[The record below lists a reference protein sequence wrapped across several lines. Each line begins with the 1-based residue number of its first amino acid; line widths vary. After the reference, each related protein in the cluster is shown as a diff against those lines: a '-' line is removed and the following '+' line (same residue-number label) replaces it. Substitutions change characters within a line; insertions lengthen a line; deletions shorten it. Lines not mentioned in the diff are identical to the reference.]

1 LATLG
6 KFQNT
11 DFETVSQW
19 WSLQGDAN
27 DTATFTTNAVN
38 ARSGS
43 TYMRLVASGT
53 GAAYATAMATSDQA
67 GTQQLYLP
75 VVPGQIIQYGG
86 WSYRESGTGA
96 GYIAIVAYDAN
107 KATPVYANVPTSATV
122 GSWQFQQGT
131 YKVPAGKYFISFYVQ
146 VAYATASA
154 QRFDDVFCI
163 PALDVQVT
171 TNGQITDQTAY
182 LQYQSTTL
190 KFNTFDC
197 QLIDPTVIPNLGDA
211 VTVIDPNLALSW
223 SGTIAKIQHTSVSEK
238 GGHTFVTM
246 SATNTNV
253 AVASV
258 APFDLS
264 DNSQPMRNWSQDPG
278 FEDATLT
285 ALEAYYNLGTPA
297 EFSQDTG
304 SPHSGTKD
312 LMCTTTRTAVGTNA
326 VIPNMPGG
334 VSGGQAGTTFFPV
347 APGMAYTFTV
357 WMKTSAGAKGNSV
370 EILWYQDQGV
380 TLSAITPSTAF
391 TIPNG
396 ANAWTQLGGVLAA
409 APQDARYAQIQ
420 LLCGY
425 WDGVTGTN
433 ATIQLDDLFFG
444 GFAKF
449 REASHSYSKDQSGT
463 NKTSSS
469 YLTQQTGLWPLQTV
483 DITNAD
489 LGLINQGFTVTDVQI
504 TWDIDHITP
513 WQRVTVG
520 DPVVTMSVWLNSTN
534 AGILPITTTK
544 ITDGAVTTPKVAAN
558 AITAAQIAAGAITA
572 DKLTSTLVLASL
584 IKAGSGTAHVEMDQ
598 NGLRAYDGS
607 GNLVVNI
614 PTDGVSPVTINAN
627 VLAQS
632 LIVSGNSVF
641 QGTKNE
647 IALGSTLQLDS
658 SLQNPAQAPSIA
670 QTWNS
675 VSLPVNAT
683 YDKTSTTY
691 SRLGLH
697 YDSAGGAGGATAVF
711 LQVTQNGGSPH
722 DYLLELL
729 YSDRTVNRA
738 HDLTAD
744 GFQTP
749 LGVCRLGSYVYVLGI
764 DGGTGSPSSWGGTG
778 SATYSWDYSGPNT
791 DNQVS
796 TASYYTAPGA
806 GTITSITIRCS
817 SYSGSSTFYFCLW
830 DTSGNLLANS
840 SGTAL
845 GTTLTDQTLG
855 VSYHCSAGQGF
866 YIGFWRTKANY
877 GQWGVNSSGSFYTQV
892 VSGIS
897 SLSGRTACASPYTCG
912 DMRAFV
918 TYTPDTRVWKV
929 RRYVQSTLALDTT
942 YASISQLAA
951 PNTPIMCS
959 DGTNVIIVDRASGS
973 NMKYQ
978 KYDGS
983 MATVGSLVD
992 TGVNPG
998 NQVMSC
1004 AAGSFDLGAWR
1015 LLVQVY
1021 TAEVYSFDG
1030 TTPTPVNETANEG
1043 FYVAGNSAGGLTYDG
1058 TRFFSLPANGGAAVN
1073 LTSHS
1078 TWVWTTAS
1086 SVYWVAYTWYDS
1098 QVSHIHE
1105 TMVSPYA
1112 SITLSRRAQL
1122 VITAPSIPGTGGLD
1136 DPNNIRY
1143 YALPNATQ
1151 PATGAAKQQ
1160 ASQSATTLTM
1170 TTYASGGAADPSS
1183 NNFPVGSAGIIQSET
1198 GSLVLKGDGTGT
1210 VPVRIGY
1217 NRLAV
1222 TAASVTFS
1230 GIPQSWT
1237 HLKEFVSGRN
1247 TSANNYSA
1255 GLTIVNGDATGG
1267 HYETERTSMVNGST
1281 GTGVHDNTTGGF
1293 CQGPFYAG
1301 SAQPAGSFSPVEYT
1315 FYDYAYSNVKTCI
1328 WQWGLADGTSFPQTN
1343 QYSGVNYGVW
1353 NSTAAITS
1361 ITNYADATG
1370 TVLFAIGSLF
1380 TLEAHP

>member
-1 LATLG
+1 LAQLG

-11 DFETVSQW
+11 DFETLSQW

-27 DTATFTTNAVN
+27 DTAAFTTNAAN

-96 GYIAIVAYDAN
+96 GWIALVAYDAN

-122 GSWQFQQGT
+122 GSWQFQQGV

-146 VAYATASA
+146 VDKGTAST
-154 QRFDDVFCI
+154 QRFDDVFCM

-197 QLIDPTVIPNLGDA
+197 QLIDPTVIPNLGD
-211 VTVIDPNLALSW
+211 VITVIDPNLALNW
-223 SGTIAKIQHTSVSEK
+223 SGTVAKIQQTSVSEK

-264 DNSQPMRNWSQDPG
+264 DGSQPLRNWSQDPG

-285 ALEAYYNLGTPA
+285 ALENYWTLGTPA
-297 EFSQDTG
+297 EFSLDTVNFHG
-304 SPHSGTKD
+304 GAKS
-312 LMCTTTRTAVGTNA
+312 LLCTTTRTASGWNA
-326 VIPNMPGG
+326 ASPYLPGWTTI
-334 VSGGQAGTTFFPV
+334 GGNPAFVV
-347 APGMAYTFTV
+347 APGMSYTTSV
-357 WMKTSAGAKGNSV
+357 WAKAAAGSKQNHYK
-370 EILWYQDQGV
+370 ILWYKDTVNLSDIRTTDFIQGG
-380 TLSAITPSTAF
+380 TDGPY
-391 TIPNG
+391 
-396 ANAWTQLGGVLAA
+396 AWTQWSGTVV
-409 APQDARYAQIQ
+409 APQDARYAVVQ
-420 LLCGY
+420 LMYGY

-433 ATIQLDDLFFG
+433 GQSWFDDFSFG
-444 GFAKF
+444 AFAKY
-449 REASHSYSKDQSGT
+449 REAAHSYSKDQSGT

-469 YLTQQTGLWPLQTV
+469 YLTQATGLWPIQTV

-489 LGLINQGFTVTDVQI
+489 LGLVNQGFTVQDVQI

-513 WQRVTVG
+513 WQRIYVG
-520 DPVVTMSVWLNSTN
+520 DPIVSMSVWLNSTN

-584 IKAGSGTAHVEMDQ
+584 IKAGTGTAHVEMDG

-683 YDKTSTTY
+683 YDKSSTTY
-691 SRLGLH
+691 SRVGLD
-697 YDSAGGAGGATAVF
+697 YDAAGGSGGATKVF

-729 YSDRTVNRA
+729 ASDRTVNRT

-749 LGVCRLGSYVYVLGI
+749 LGICRLGSYVYVLGI

-796 TASYYTAPGA
+796 TSSYYTAPGA

-817 SYSGSSTFYFCLW
+817 SYSGTSTFYFCLW

-840 SGTAL
+840 AGTGL
-845 GTTLTDQTLG
+845 GTTLTDQTLS
-855 VSYHCSAGQGF
+855 VSYRCSSGQGF
-866 YIGFWRTKANY
+866 YIGFWRTKSNY
-877 GQWGVNSSGSFYTQV
+877 GQWGVNSSGSFYTQT
-892 VSGIS
+892 VSGVS

-1043 FYVAGNSAGGLTYDG
+1043 FYVAGNSAWGLTYDG

-1098 QVSHIHE
+1098 QASHIHE

-1122 VITAPSIPGTGGLD
+1122 VITTPSIPGTGGLD

-1170 TTYASGGAADPSS
+1170 TAYNSGGAADPSS

-1217 NRLAV
+1217 NRLAA

-1247 TSANNYSA
+1247 TSANNYST
-1255 GLTIVNGDATGG
+1255 GLTTVNGDATGG
-1267 HYETERTSMVNGST
+1267 HYETERTSMVNGSA

-1293 CQGPFYAG
+1293 YQGPFYAG
-1301 SAQPAGSFSPVEYT
+1301 PAQPAGSFSPVEYT

-1361 ITNYADATG
+1361 ITNYADASG